1 MKKFKDI
8 ACDMP
13 SEGVLRILQDREP
26 QRNAQTPHL
35 LDELDQALEAARVDD
50 AIKVV
55 IIGGVGPHFS
65 AGHDLKEA
73 QENRR
78 NFTVEQRWDLEAKIY
93 LDYCLRIRNFPK
105 PTIAQVQGAC
115 IAGGFMV
122 ANMCDMLV
130 ASDDAFF
137 SDPVLHSLGA
147 AAVEVL
153 VHPYVL
159 GSRKAKEMLFAAG
172 RMSAED
178 ALICGMANKVV
189 ARDDLEEAA
198 LEMARRVAR
207 APAFSTMI
215 LKRSINRAEDMA
227 GFSNA
232 ISAHFDTHQVSHV
245 SQAAN
250 SVREAGFTTSKD
262 RAKA

>member
-1 MKKFKDI
+1 MSFRDI
-8 ACDMP
+8 ICDTP
-13 SEGVLRILQDREP
+13 EEGVLRILQNRPD

-35 LDELDQALEAARVDD
+35 LEELDQALEAVARDD
-50 AIKVV
+50 AVRVV
-55 IIGGVGPHFS
+55 IIGGVGTHFS

-73 QENRR
+73 QENRQG
-78 NFTVEQRWDLEAKIY
+78 FTVEQRWDLEERIY
-93 LDYCLRIRNFPK
+93 LNYCLRIRNFPK

-122 ANMCDMLV
+122 ANMCDLLI
-130 ASDDAFF
+130 ASEDAFF

-159 GSRKAKEMLFAAG
+159 GNRRAKEMLFAAG
-172 RMSAED
+172 RITAKE
-178 ALICGMANKVV
+178 ALVCGMANRVV
-189 ARDDLEEAA
+189 PREALEQAT
-198 LEMARRVAR
+198 LEMAKRVAR

-227 GFSNA
+227 GFSTA
-232 ISAHFDTHQVSHV
+232 LAAHFDTHQVSHV
-245 SQAAN
+245 SQACNA
-250 SVREAGFTTSKD
+250 VRTAGFTTSMDK
-262 RAKA
+262 AKS

>member
-1 MKKFKDI
+1 MTFNDI
-8 ACDMP
+8 VCDVP
-13 SEGVLRILQDREP
+13 DEGVFRILQNRP
-26 QRNAQTPHL
+26 SQRNAQTPHL
-35 LDELDQALEAARVDD
+35 LDELDQALDAAGRDD
-50 AIKVV
+50 AIRVV
-55 IIGGVGPHFS
+55 IIGGVGAHFS

-78 NFTVEQRWDLEAKIY
+78 GFTVEQRWELEERVY
-93 LDYCLRIRNFPK
+93 LNHCLRVRNFPK

-122 ANMCDMLV
+122 ANMCDLLV

-159 GSRKAKEMLFAAG
+159 GNRKAKEMLFAAG
-172 RMSAED
+172 RVTAQEG
-178 ALICGMANKVV
+178 LQLGMVNKVV
-189 ARDDLEEAA
+189 PREELESAT
-198 LEMARRVAR
+198 LDMARRVAR

-215 LKRSINRAEDMA
+215 LKRSINRAEDMG
-227 GFSNA
+227 GFSTA
-232 ISAHFDTHQVSHV
+232 LAAHFDTHQVSHV
-245 SQAAN
+245 SQACNA
-250 SVREAGFTTSKD
+250 VRAEGFTSSMEK
-262 RAKA
+262 AKK

>member
-1 MKKFKDI
+1 MQFQDI
-8 ACDMP
+8 TCDTP
-13 SEGVLRILQDREP
+13 SEGVLRILQDRP
-26 QRNAQTPHL
+26 KQRNAQTPHL
-35 LDELDQALEAARVDD
+35 LEELDQALAAAKTDD
-50 AIKVV
+50 DVKVV

-78 NFTVEQRWDLEAKIY
+78 DFTVEQRWELEEKVY

-122 ANMCDMLV
+122 ANMCDLMV
-130 ASDDAFF
+130 VSDDAFF

-178 ALICGMANKVV
+178 AVVCGMANKMV
-189 ARDDLEEAA
+189 ARDQLEDET
-198 LEMARRVAR
+198 LELAKRVAR

-250 SVREAGFTTSKD
+250 SVRDAGFTTSKD